1 MICPKCL
8 SEIPDDSSFCDQ
20 CGLKLLVCP
29 SCGKPGTGKYC
40 EIDNTRM
47 IEKGTALFEKRFFK
61 TELKPKAGGKVYLI
75 LINKNLNI
83 KIKIESGGIIGRK
96 SEISS
101 KELGKLTQISSRH
114 AAIEFKTGVGWFVTD
129 LNSTNGT
136 KINNN
141 RLGAMKPAQIKPG
154 DTLTLANIE
163 FFVSQ

>member
-20 CGLKLLVCP
+20 CGFKLLVCP

-40 EIDNTRM
+40 KVDNTRM
-47 IEKGTALFEKRFFK
+47 IEKGAALFEKKFFK
-61 TELKPKAGGKVYLI
+61 TERNPKAGGKVYL
-75 LINKNLNI
+75 LLNNKNLNI
-83 KIKIESGGIIGRK
+83 NIKIETGGVIGRK
-96 SEISS
+96 SEISL
-101 KELGKLTQISSRH
+101 KELGEFKQISSKH
-114 AAIEFKTGVGWFVTD
+114 ALIEFKTGGGWFVTD

-141 RLGAMKPAQIKPG
+141 PLEAMKPAQIKPG

>member
-29 SCGKPGTGKYC
+29 SCGRPGTGEYC
-40 EIDNTRM
+40 EVDNTKM
-47 IEKGTALFEKRFFK
+47 IEKGDALFEKKFFK
-61 TELKPKAGGKVYLI
+61 TERKPKAVRKANLTLV
-75 LINKNLNI
+75 NKNLNI
-83 KIKIESGGIIGRK
+83 NIKIESGGIVGRK

-101 KELGKLTQISSRH
+101 KELGGFKQISSRH
-114 AAIEFKTGVGWFVTD
+114 ASIEFKTGVGWFVTD

-141 RLGAMKPAQIKPG
+141 PLEAMKPAQIKPG